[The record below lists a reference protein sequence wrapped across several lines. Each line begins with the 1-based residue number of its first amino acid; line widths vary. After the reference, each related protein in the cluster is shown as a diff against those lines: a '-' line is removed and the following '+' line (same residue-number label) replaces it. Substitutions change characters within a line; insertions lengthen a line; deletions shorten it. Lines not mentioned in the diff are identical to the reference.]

1 MRYFSDFEISNYL
14 RGKII
19 YPSFFG
25 TNPRAP
31 VKIAPPTDEKK
42 RSSVY
47 QSLLTDISPAPT
59 DEKKSGLGYKRISA
73 DRALALTDW
82 HFKACGMT
90 FNLI

>member
-31 VKIAPPTDEKK
+31 VKIA
-42 RSSVY
+42 
-47 QSLLTDISPAPT
+47 QPT
-59 DEKKSGLGYKRISA
+59 DEKKSGNNSGSL
-73 DRALALTDW
+73 LT
-82 HFKACGMT
+82 
-90 FNLI
+90 L